1 MLWQPK
7 RILGWTFITVLAI
20 NCHSEV
26 RRKPK
31 KIYSTTNQTAKTKD
45 ELWTINSMALF
56 NEFQDPFP
64 PLMILQRKLSCQK
77 HMIQLGVCS
86 ASCHLWRNGWA
97 ELLVVVV
104 VVEALSLLLQPCGS
118 GALFNLPW
126 NQTKP
131 NQQKDSNS
139 KRFQSQS
146 NAIVKF

>member
-20 NCHSEV
+20 NCHREV
-26 RRKPK
+26 PK

-64 PLMILQRKLSCQK
+64 PLMILQKKLSCQK

-86 ASCHLWRNGWA
+86 ASCHLRRNGWA
-97 ELLVVVV
+97 ELVVVV
-104 VVEALSLLLQPCGS
+104 VQALSLLLQPCGS

-131 NQQKDSNS
+131 NQTKPNQQKDSNS